1 VSLIRRLANRPIH
14 AVHRWISRAGAIVP
28 GTHLASRFGSFGERS
43 LINFPVATLF
53 GESGIHIGSE
63 TLIGSHATLSVG
75 HTPDDAN
82 APDTGLVIGDRC
94 VIGSRA
100 ILTAH
105 ESIVIGD
112 DVWFGQ
118 NVFVSDASHGYQ
130 DVETPIGLQL
140 GWAHPVEIG
149 AGSWIGHGVI
159 VLPGTRIGRNVVIGG
174 GSVVRGEIPD
184 HSVAVGVP
192 AKVVRRLEP
201 GSGWVSTSD
210 PADVRPAW
218 TAEQAARLLSGEEE

>member
-1 VSLIRRLANRPIH
+1 M
-14 AVHRWISRAGAIVP
+14 VP
-28 GTHLASRFGSFGERS
+28 GTYLADRFGSFGERS
-43 LINFPVATLF
+43 LLNFPVATLF
-53 GESGIHIGSE
+53 GERAIHIGSE
-63 TLIGSHATLSVG
+63 TLIGAYSTLSVG
-75 HTPDDAN
+75 HTPDDAH
-82 APDTGLVIGDRC
+82 APERGLVIGDRC
-94 VIGSRA
+94 VIGGRA
-100 ILTAH
+100 IITAH

-149 AGSWIGHGVI
+149 SGSWIGHGVI
-159 VLPGTRIGRNVVIGG
+159 VLPGTRIGRNVVIGA

-192 AKVVRRLEP
+192 AKVVRRLDP
-201 GSGWVSTSD
+201 AKGWVSSTD
-210 PADVRPAW
+210 PGDVRPAW
-218 TAEQAARLLSGEEE
+218 TAEQAARLLAGEE

>member
-1 VSLIRRLANRPIH
+1 VSLFRRLTNRPIH
-14 AVHRWISRAGAIVP
+14 TVYRWVRRAGAIVP
-28 GTHLASRFGSFGERS
+28 GTYLAARFGSFGERS

-53 GESGIHIGSE
+53 GERGIHIGSE
-63 TLIGSHATLSVG
+63 TLIGADSTLSVG
-75 HTPDDAN
+75 HTPDDAQ
-82 APDTGLVIGDRC
+82 APARGLVIGDRC
-94 VIGSRA
+94 VIGGRA
-100 ILTAH
+100 VITAH

-118 NVFVSDASHGYQ
+118 GVFVSDASHGYQ

-192 AKVVRRLEP
+192 AKVVRLLEP
-201 GSGWVSTSD
+201 GRGWVSSSD
-210 PADVRPAW
+210 PGDVRPAW
-218 TAEQAARLLSGEEE
+218 TAEQAARLLSGEE

>member
-1 VSLIRRLANRPIH
+1 MH
-14 AVHRWISRAGAIVP
+14 AVHRWIRRTGAVVP
-28 GTHLASRFGSFGERS
+28 GTYLADRFGTFGARS
-43 LINFPVATLF
+43 LLNFPVATLF
-53 GESGIHIGSE
+53 GERGIHIGSE
-63 TLIGSHATLSVG
+63 TLIGPYSTLSVG
-75 HTPDDAN
+75 HTPDDVH
-82 APDTGLVIGDRC
+82 APERGLVIGDRC
-94 VIGSRA
+94 VIGARA

-149 AGSWIGHGVI
+149 AGTWIGHGVI
-159 VLPGTRIGRNVVIGG
+159 VLPGSRIGRNVVIGG
-174 GSVVRGEIPD
+174 GSVVGGDIPD

-192 AKVVRRLEP
+192 AKVVRRLDP
-201 GSGWVSTSD
+201 AKGWVSSTD
-210 PADVRPAW
+210 PGDVRPAW
-218 TAEQAARLLSGEEE
+218 TAEQAARLLSGEE

>member
-1 VSLIRRLANRPIH
+1 
-14 AVHRWISRAGAIVP
+14 VHRWIRRAGAIVP
-28 GTHLASRFGSFGERS
+28 GTYAARRFGSFGERS
-43 LINFPVATLF
+43 LLNFPTATLF
-53 GESGIHIGSE
+53 GESGIHIGEE
-63 TLIGSHATLSVG
+63 TLIGAHATLSVG

-82 APDTGLVIGDRC
+82 APERGLVIGDRC
-94 VIGSRA
+94 VIGARA
-100 ILTAH
+100 IITAH

-118 NVFVSDASHGYQ
+118 AVFVSDSSHGYQ
-130 DVETPIGLQL
+130 DVESPIGLQL

-149 AGSWIGHGVI
+149 AGSWIGHGAI

-184 HSVAVGVP
+184 HSVAVGSP

-201 GSGWVSTSD
+201 GTGWVSVSD
-210 PADVRPAW
+210 PSDVRPAW
-218 TAEQAARLLSGEEE
+218 TAEQAARLLAGEE

>member
-1 VSLIRRLANRPIH
+1 MSLIRRLANRPIH
-14 AVHRWISRAGAIVP
+14 AVHRWVRDLGAIVP
-28 GTHLASRFGSFGERS
+28 GTYRAARFGTFGQRS

-53 GESGIHIGSE
+53 GESSIHIGEE
-63 TLIGSHATLSVG
+63 TLIGAHSTLSVG
-75 HTPDDAN
+75 HTPHDAN
-82 APDTGLVIGDRC
+82 APARGLVIGDRC
-94 VIGSRA
+94 VIGGRA
-100 ILTAH
+100 VLTAH

-159 VLPGTRIGRNVVIGG
+159 VLPGTRIGRNVVVGG
-174 GSVVRGEIPD
+174 GSVVRGDIPD

-192 AKVVRRLEP
+192 AKVVRQLEP
-201 GSGWVSTSD
+201 GQGWVSSTD
-210 PADVRPAW
+210 AGDVRPAW
-218 TAEQAARLLSGEEE
+218 TAEQAARLLAGEE

>member
-1 VSLIRRLANRPIH
+1 MSLIRPLANRLVH
-14 AVHRWISRAGAIVP
+14 AGYRWVRRAGAVVP
-28 GTHLASRFGSFGERS
+28 GTYLAGRFGTFGERS
-43 LINFPVATLF
+43 LLNFPVTTLY
-53 GESGIHIGSE
+53 GERCIHIGSE
-63 TLIGSHATLSVG
+63 TLIGAYATLSVG
-75 HTPDDAN
+75 YTPDDEH
-82 APDTGLVIGDRC
+82 APERGLVIGDRC
-94 VIGSRA
+94 VIGGRA
-100 ILTAH
+100 IITAH
-105 ESIVIGD
+105 SSIVIGD

-140 GWAHPVEIG
+140 GWAQPVEIG

-159 VLPGTRIGRNVVIGG
+159 VLPGTRIGRNVVVGA

-201 GSGWVSTSD
+201 GGGWMSSTD
-210 PADVRPAW
+210 PGDVRPAW
-218 TAEQAARLLSGEEE
+218 TAEQAARLLAGEE